1 MLEFARVRVALA
13 AGGQPLFEWLRRSRP
28 HDIQRNTTVSIL
40 ASSLALGSA
49 DYTWRRSALCRDT
62 DPELFFPIGTTG
74 QALLQISR
82 AKEVC
87 CECPVKFECLD
98 FAMETNQDTGIW
110 GGTSEEERRQMRR
123 EVAARARAARLAAHQ
138 SAASNNPAAH
148 QSAASNNTATNQGA
162 ASSPLLEEEP
172 ADQ

>member
-1 MLEFARVRVALA
+1 M
-13 AGGQPLFEWLRRSRP
+13 
-28 HDIQRNTTVSIL
+28 SIL

-123 EVAARARAARLAAHQ
+123 EVAARARAARISANNNAVNN
-138 SAASNNPAAH
+138 SAANNNGSVSH
-148 QSAASNNTATNQGA
+148 GLVTDHNIATN
-162 ASSPLLEEEP
+162 PLPEEEL